1 MLLPEKNELEI
12 ELLKRQIE
20 TYKFVNGLLAAMIM
34 GLILYGIYKL
44 VGVFL

>member
-20 TYKFVNGLLAAMIM
+20 THKFVNGLLALTYI
-34 GLILYGIYKL
+34 GLACYGIYKL

>member
-1 MLLPEKNELEI
+1 MLLPEKNELEV

-20 TYKFVNGLLAAMIM
+20 THKFVNGLLALTYI
-34 GLILYGIYKL
+34 GLAAYAVYKL